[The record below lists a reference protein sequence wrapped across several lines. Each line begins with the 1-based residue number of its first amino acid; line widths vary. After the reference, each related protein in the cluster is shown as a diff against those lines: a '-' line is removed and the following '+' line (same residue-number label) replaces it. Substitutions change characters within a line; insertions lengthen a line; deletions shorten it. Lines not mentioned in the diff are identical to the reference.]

1 MKILFKVII
10 IFFSFTAISNA
21 NLIKPN
27 IYLNPFDIITI
38 QLKSLQ
44 NNNIPYKD
52 FGIEQVWEFAHPINK
67 KSTGPLE
74 KFKQMI
80 YSDSYKMLIEHEN
93 NNITILNKSNN
104 KFVYKVYILSKSKKK
119 YFYIWQIEKVLFE
132 GKLKNCWMTTSVS
145 PPEFL
150 GNII

>member
-1 MKILFKVII
+1 MKILFKFII
-10 IFFSFTAISNA
+10 IFFSFTTISNA

-52 FGIEQVWEFAHPINK
+52 FGIEQVWEFSHPLNK
-67 KSTGPLE
+67 RITGPLK

-93 NNITILNKSNN
+93 NNITILSKNNN
-104 KFVYKVYILSKSKKK
+104 KFIYKVYILSKNKKNIFI
-119 YFYIWQIEKVLFE
+119 Y
-132 GKLKNCWMTTSVS
+132 GKLKKLYWRV
-145 PPEFL
+145 
-150 GNII
+150 G